1 MNWWKHKKVCT
12 SLNYINNFLILASTI
27 TECISISDF
36 ASLIGIPIGITSSGN
51 RLKIFPIT
59 PGIKK
64 YKSIKIGKEKEAW

>member
-1 MNWWKHKKVCT
+1 MNWWKHKKICT
-12 SLNYINNFLILASTI
+12 SLNCISNCLILASAS

-59 PGIKK
+59 LGIKK